1 MLIIGGENV
10 FPREIEEV
18 LVRHPSVS
26 EAAVIGV
33 QDPSRGEVA
42 LAFVETIEGCEFD
55 AGALRSWCRESLA
68 GYKVPREIRWV
79 ESLPRNPVGK
89 VMRRELTPETGLVKE
104 EVESQTTGESG

>member
-33 QDPSRGEVA
+33 TDPSRGEVP
-42 LAFVETIEGCEFD
+42 LAFIETVDGAQFD

-68 GYKVPREIRWV
+68 GYKVPREIRRL
-79 ESLPRNPVGK
+79 EALPKNPTGK
-89 VMRRELTPETGLVKE
+89 VLRRALSSDTEGV
-104 EVESQTTGESG
+104 S